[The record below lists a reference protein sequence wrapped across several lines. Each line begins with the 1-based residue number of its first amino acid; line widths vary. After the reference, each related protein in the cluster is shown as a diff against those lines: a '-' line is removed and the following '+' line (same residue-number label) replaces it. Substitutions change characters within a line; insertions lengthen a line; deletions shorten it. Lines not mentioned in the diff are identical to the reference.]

1 MPGLDIK
8 EINAKI
14 VPVSK
19 SLQLAKDLVVKVR
32 AMLDIGASNQPTSGA
47 AQKACVP
54 RMRKFAGTNMQFRGS
69 FFWTVSDLRE
79 LAEKAIRSRCGNCGE
94 HAAIAFITCV
104 DQKVEPLDYMEC
116 AGPGDDHVFLVI
128 GRREGSSD
136 SRYDAATWGPDAV
149 VCDPWMNKAYPCS
162 EMSIHLAPRTST
174 FVYRSSC
181 RYRTIAG
188 MAPH

>member
-1 MPGLDIK
+1 MPGLDVK

-14 VPVSK
+14 LPAPK
-19 SLQLAKDLVVKVR
+19 ALKLAKDIVVKVR
-32 AMLDIGASNQPTSGA
+32 GLLDIGASNQPSSGP

-54 RMRKFAGTNMQFRGS
+54 RMRKFANQNIQFSGS
-69 FFWTVSDLRE
+69 FFWTVGDLRE
-79 LAEKAIRSRCGNCGE
+79 IADRAIRSRCGNCGE
-94 HAAIAFITCV
+94 NAAIAFISCV

-128 GRREGSSD
+128 GRKEGSSAD
-136 SRYDAATWGPDAV
+136 RYDAATWGPDAV
-149 VCDPWMNKAYPCS
+149 VCDPWMNKAYLCS

-174 FVYRSSC
+174 FTYRSTC